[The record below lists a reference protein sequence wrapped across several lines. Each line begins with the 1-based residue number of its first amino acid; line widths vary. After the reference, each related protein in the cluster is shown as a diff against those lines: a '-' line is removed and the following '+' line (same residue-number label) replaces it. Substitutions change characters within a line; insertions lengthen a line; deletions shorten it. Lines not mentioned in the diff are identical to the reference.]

1 MAADDR
7 FDLQLDRLPANL
19 AGWAYSEG
27 WATLRPIQAK
37 CLDWFAVDVHAAQDL
52 IVCAP
57 TATGKTEAVFFSLI
71 GAITEFAANGFE
83 ILYICPL
90 KALIDQQA
98 KRLRPL
104 MKIADRTVTAW
115 HGEATSGRAAARR
128 RAEGMLVI
136 TPESLE
142 KLLRMDEARQML
154 GGLHAIVIDELH
166 AFFGT
171 PRGVQVI
178 AQLSRIEHLTGRTIA
193 RFGLS
198 ATLADDVEEQAK
210 VFLRPADPARVGVI
224 ADDTPIS
231 TINFTVE
238 SYVDESGDGPNSRTQ
253 ILERLRGTLGAQAS
267 SKGSRLKA
275 LVFCNSRNQVEWC
288 ATELGE
294 TEGLDKVVFPH
305 HGSLRKAPRDE
316 AEAALRDPNR
326 PAIVV
331 SSPTL
336 ELGLDIGEIEQV
348 VQLDPGTSVSSLRQR
363 LGRSGR
369 RTGKL
374 SSMTMMIRETDAAPD
389 AHPLARLHLAL
400 LQALAQVKLVHDRRF
415 EPPETGALN
424 LSTFVQQSLS
434 MSASGVSESDLET
447 QLLDAGP
454 FVETERDTYRMVMKR
469 LRRPVDPDLPGV
481 EPLMAINNNTGFFEL
496 TAVGREIVGRSD
508 FGAAF
513 SGGRQYAVRAGGEIL
528 GHLPAG
534 HNLKPGDPVFF
545 AGRRWAVQLVSESPP
560 GIILRPSGGGRPP
573 RFSGSPIAPSALV
586 VGTMS
591 DLYRKAVALPNCSMN
606 ELAQAQAADA
616 IAAFAELGLDER
628 PALLVE
634 TDVLLFPWQG
644 SRVQATL
651 ISALRQRGLIATPT
665 HMAITVLNTTMAQVN
680 EALATIA
687 AGDLPA
693 PEDMARSVKRP
704 VIDKFDDFLGP
715 FLQRRNY
722 ASARFDIAG
731 ARAAAEMLVT
741 L

>member
-1 MAADDR
+1 MAADHNL
-7 FDLQLDRLPANL
+7 DLQLDRLPANL
-19 AGWAYSEG
+19 VGWANDAGWA
-27 WATLRPIQAK
+27 ALRPIQAR
-37 CLDWFAVDVHAAQDL
+37 CMDWFETDGHHARDL

-57 TATGKTEAVFFSLI
+57 TATGKTEAVFLPLI

-104 MKIADRTVTAW
+104 MKLADRTVTAW

-142 KLLRMDEARQML
+142 KLLRMDEAQQML

-171 PRGVQVI
+171 PRGVQLI
-178 AQLSRIEHLTGRTIA
+178 SQLSRIEHLTGRTVA

-210 VFLRPADPARVGVI
+210 AFLRPADPARVAVI
-224 ADDTPIS
+224 ADDTPI
-231 TINFTVE
+231 TAITFTVE
-238 SYVDESGDGPNSRTQ
+238 SYVDEAGEGLNSRTK
-253 ILERLRGTLGAQAS
+253 ILERLRETLGEQAAA
-267 SKGSRLKA
+267 KGSRLKA

-288 ATELGE
+288 ATELGG
-294 TEGLDKVVFPH
+294 TEGLNKIVFPH
-305 HGSLRKAPRDE
+305 HGSLKKAPRDE

-326 PAIVV
+326 SAIVI

-336 ELGLDIGEIEQV
+336 ELGLDVGEIEQV

-369 RTGKL
+369 RAGKL
-374 SSMTMMIRETDAAPD
+374 SRMTMMIRETEASPD

-400 LQALAQVKLVHDRRF
+400 MQALAQVKLVHGRRF

-434 MSASGVSESDLET
+434 MCASGVSEVKIER
-447 QLLDAGP
+447 QLLESGP
-454 FVETERDTYRMVMKR
+454 FSEADRDTYRMLMKR
-469 LRRPVDPDLPGV
+469 LRRSADPDLPGI
-481 EPLMAINNNTGFFEL
+481 EPLMTINDETGVIEL
-496 TAVGREIVGRSD
+496 TAIGRDIVGRPD

-513 SGGRQYAVRAGGEIL
+513 SGGRQYVVRAGGEVL

-534 HNLKPGDPVFF
+534 HNLRPGDPVFF

-573 RFSGSPIAPSALV
+573 RFAGSPIAPSGLV
-586 VGTMS
+586 VRTMS
-591 DLYRKAVALPNCSMN
+591 DLYRKATRLPDCAMN
-606 ELAQAQAADA
+606 ELAEAQAAEA
-616 IAAFAELGLDER
+616 IAAFTELGLDER
-628 PALLVE
+628 PSLVVE

-665 HMAITVLNTTMAQVN
+665 HIAITVLNTTVDQVN
-680 EALATIA
+680 AVLTTIA
-687 AGDLPA
+687 NVGLPA

-704 VIDKFDDFLGP
+704 VIDKFDDRLGP

-731 ARAAAEMLVT
+731 ARAAAESLVT
-741 L
+741 P